1 VYDKEDGQVLK
12 FPYYED
18 TRSINFED
26 MLDSE
31 NNPIFASLSERGKG
45 GSICTRGNNECSKVC
60 CYKFAQ
66 IWFVTFG
73 KKSYENSSTL
83 WSQYAYNINDFFGS
97 FNKIKRKRD
106 YIGDYIKVIGIQK

>member
-31 NNPIFASLSERGKG
+31 NNPIFASLSESGKG
-45 GSICTRGNNECSKVC
+45 GDTIDI
-60 CYKFAQ
+60 Y
-66 IWFVTFG
+66 
-73 KKSYENSSTL
+73 
-83 WSQYAYNINDFFGS
+83 S
-97 FNKIKRKRD
+97 FNEKYRIHNVIYVNLSIKTIDKD
-106 YIGDYIKVIGIQK
+106 KDLHDIELQNGGYKVIGIQKWLK